1 MVLNI
6 WQGRGKLSGWNRE
19 RNMTSSMAPIFLFGL
34 SSLSVLINPTTK
46 SVFERSL
53 KKYFRDF
60 LVFRNLFEMEKKAEI
75 KDDSSSSIG
84 KM

>member
-6 WQGRGKLSGWNRE
+6 WQGQGKLSGWNRE
-19 RNMTSSMAPIFLFGL
+19 RNMTSSMVPIFLFGL